1 MISDLSRQ
9 LFNEISNSVSQTLS
23 NKDGLLGQEQLKQ
36 ALQVALRKLDLVT
49 RDEFDAQTAVL
60 LRTREKLEAMEVQIA
75 ELEGKIT
82 GDLEVHGGQ

>member
-36 ALQVALRKLDLVT
+36 ALQVALGKLDLVT
-49 RDEFDAQTAVL
+49 RNEFDAQTAVL

-75 ELEGKIT
+75 ELEGK
-82 GDLEVHGGQ
+82 LENTKTVE